1 METKFLGHTIG
12 AWKLAGQSSSYYHAF
27 IDGMLDSD
35 IEPSKYPAVVIRRIK
50 SAYANLFILDKEP
63 DEKETKAIELSN
75 DKKRLFKRFK
85 DAISVMHHVYR
96 AKFKNGHMDFD
107 KKQYIGNDG
116 FYLQWKIREYPD
128 KPISYDNQQTNNG
141 IVLVYK
147 ADKK

>member
-50 SAYANLFILDKEP
+50 SAYANLFILDKKP

-75 DKKRLFKRFK
+75 DKKRLYKRFK
-85 DAISVMHHVYR
+85 DAISVLHNVYR
-96 AKFKNGHMDFD
+96 AKFKNGYMDFEQ
-107 KKQYIGNDG
+107 KRYIGDG
-116 FYLQWKIREYPD
+116 FYLQWKIRECPD
-128 KPISYDNQQTNNG
+128 KPISYYNQQSNNG
-141 IVLVYK
+141 IVLVYN
-147 ADKK
+147 DKSK